1 MLPGVGLQ
9 HDTGE
14 PRFAQIRGTDE
25 NLNTLLYN
33 GVVLPSYF
41 PGYRAVPVDA
51 LPIGLI
57 SNIDVVKTL
66 LPYMDAEGIGGQ
78 FNLEPKSAFDYSG
91 LHAEVTGEGGYVP
104 YRSSPIAYGSFT
116 LADTFK
122 LGDEAK
128 LGILVSGLYDFKR
141 FGIDDLEEAYSTP
154 GTLLLTNPSA
164 TTLCATILTNGLDS
178 ALEPI
183 LIYS

>member
-1 MLPGVGLQ
+1 
-9 HDTGE
+9 
-14 PRFAQIRGTDE
+14 
-25 NLNTLLYN
+25 
-33 GVVLPSYF
+33 
-41 PGYRAVPVDA
+41 
-51 LPIGLI
+51 
-57 SNIDVVKTL
+57 
-66 LPYMDAEGIGGQ
+66 MDGEGIGGQ

-141 FGIDDLEEAYSTP
+141 FGIDDVEEAYSTP
-154 GTLLLTNPSA
+154 GTAIVDKSISNYTLRYYTYERTRFGIGTNIDLQLNPD
-164 TTLCATILTNGLDS
+164 NRFYLDF
-178 ALEPI
+178 AYGGYNEPRGAPF
-183 LIYS
+183 LNLYCRPRVTQTMPKLPDTGPLSKDNSGRCDPNP